1 MNSQLCRMSTN
12 AWTVA
17 VVLLVIGIAFASSS
31 ASYNMVD
38 PQRVLSNAGIS
49 LGASVGGDGAA
60 GGGTLNELVD
70 ATPPKPTELL
80 RNIVAVPSVSVTR
93 EATTAD
99 LTSTAPS
106 VYNETSS
113 NATDNSILWSKYI
126 ARSGYALPVDPLFV
140 AKINPFWLQFEPPS
154 AGEHYGLAVFYFL
167 MMLFGV
173 IGNALVVFMF
183 YRYRSLRTPANY
195 LVINLAVADFIIMME
210 APMFIYN
217 SIHQGPAL
225 GSIGCT
231 VYALMGALGGT
242 VAIATLTVISIDRYN
257 VVVYP
262 LNPNRSTTKLK
273 CYILIAFTWAYGLLF
288 SSFPALEI
296 GLSRYSAEG
305 YLTACSF
312 DYLDRTYKARVFM
325 FVYFVFAWLLPFLII
340 SYCYARI
347 LIAVIN
353 ANAIQSS
360 KSKNKTEV
368 KLAGVVVGIIG
379 LWFAAWTPYAVVAM
393 MGVFGY
399 EQYLTPMNSMI
410 PAVFAKIAATI
421 DPYFYA
427 MNHPR
432 YRQMLER
439 MFCNRGADQGNSQYQ
454 TSHYTRGASRAG
466 DSDGG
471 GGEESGGGVGRVPGG
486 GGNAASMRAG
496 STGRGGRLITA
507 KGMAGIN
514 AGSGNAGGGGVKAL
528 KKQLSNGDETSLEV
542 SLEM

>member
-1 MNSQLCRMSTN
+1 MGRQGSGN
-12 AWTVA
+12 AVR
-17 VVLLVIGIAFASSS
+17 ISSS
-31 ASYNMVD
+31 RNQPYFSSAH
-38 PQRVLSNAGIS
+38 LSF
-49 LGASVGGDGAA
+49 V
-60 GGGTLNELVD
+60 
-70 ATPPKPTELL
+70 
-80 RNIVAVPSVSVTR
+80 VPFPVH
-93 EATTAD
+93 
-99 LTSTAPS
+99 
-106 VYNETSS
+106 
-113 NATDNSILWSKYI
+113 SKYVV
-126 ARSGYALPVDPLFV
+126 RSGYVLPVDPLFV
-140 AKINPFWLQFEPPS
+140 AKINPFWLRFDPPS

-231 VYALMGALGGT
+231 VYALMGAVGGT

-273 CYILIAFTWAYGLLF
+273 CYFLIAFTWAYGLLF
-288 SSFPALEI
+288 ASFPALEI
-296 GLSRYSAEG
+296 GLSRYTAEG

-325 FVYFVFAWLLPFLII
+325 FVYFVFAWLIPFAII

-399 EQYLTPMNSMI
+399 EQYLTPLNSMI
-410 PAVFAKIAATI
+410 PAVFAKIAASI

-454 TSHYTRGASRAG
+454 TSHYTRGASRGG
-466 DSDGG
+466 DSEGG
-471 GGEESGGGVGRVPGG
+471 GGEESGGGGGGVGRAPG
-486 GGNAASMRAG
+486 GGNAG
-496 STGRGGRLITA
+496 LGRGGTVRGGGGRLIA
-507 KGMAGIN
+507 GKGGGGAN
-514 AGSGNAGGGGVKAL
+514 ATGSNGGGGVKAL
-528 KKQLSNGDETSLEV
+528 KKQISNGDETSLEV

>member
-1 MNSQLCRMSTN
+1 M
-12 AWTVA
+12 
-17 VVLLVIGIAFASSS
+17 
-31 ASYNMVD
+31 
-38 PQRVLSNAGIS
+38 
-49 LGASVGGDGAA
+49 
-60 GGGTLNELVD
+60 
-70 ATPPKPTELL
+70 
-80 RNIVAVPSVSVTR
+80 
-93 EATTAD
+93 
-99 LTSTAPS
+99 
-106 VYNETSS
+106 
-113 NATDNSILWSKYI
+113 
-126 ARSGYALPVDPLFV
+126 
-140 AKINPFWLQFEPPS
+140 
-154 AGEHYGLAVFYFL
+154 
-167 MMLFGV
+167 
-173 IGNALVVFMF
+173 
-183 YRYRSLRTPANY
+183 
-195 LVINLAVADFIIMME
+195 NLAVADFIIMME
-210 APMFIYN
+210 APLFIYN

-273 CYILIAFTWAYGLLF
+273 CYILIAFTWAYGLFF

-296 GLSRYSAEG
+296 GLSRYTAEG

-325 FVYFVFAWLLPFLII
+325 FVYFLFAWLLPFVII

-347 LIAVIN
+347 LMAVIN

-399 EQYLTPMNSMI
+399 EKYLTPLNSMI
-410 PAVFAKIAATI
+410 PAVFAKIAASI

-471 GGEESGGGVGRVPGG
+471 GDESGGVGRVPGG
-486 GGNAASMRAG
+486 GKTASVRG
-496 STGRGGRLITA
+496 SGRSGRLITA
-507 KGMAGIN
+507 KGMTGVN
-514 AGSGNAGGGGVKAL
+514 ATSGNGGGVKAL

>member
-1 MNSQLCRMSTN
+1 MQQGHNIKKDEFIE
-12 AWTVA
+12 
-17 VVLLVIGIAFASSS
+17 VL
-31 ASYNMVD
+31 
-38 PQRVLSNAGIS
+38 
-49 LGASVGGDGAA
+49 
-60 GGGTLNELVD
+60 
-70 ATPPKPTELL
+70 
-80 RNIVAVPSVSVTR
+80 
-93 EATTAD
+93 
-99 LTSTAPS
+99 
-106 VYNETSS
+106 
-113 NATDNSILWSKYI
+113 
-126 ARSGYALPVDPLFV
+126 
-140 AKINPFWLQFEPPS
+140 
-154 AGEHYGLAVFYFL
+154 
-167 MMLFGV
+167 
-173 IGNALVVFMF
+173 
-183 YRYRSLRTPANY
+183 RYRSLRTPANY

-231 VYALMGALGGT
+231 VYALMGAVGGT

-273 CYILIAFTWAYGLLF
+273 CYFLIAFTWAYGLLF
-288 SSFPALEI
+288 ASFPALEI
-296 GLSRYSAEG
+296 GLSRYTAEG

-325 FVYFVFAWLLPFLII
+325 FVYFVFAWLIPFAII

-399 EQYLTPMNSMI
+399 EQYLTPLNSMI
-410 PAVFAKIAATI
+410 PAVFAKIAASI

-439 MFCNRGADQGNSQYQ
+439 MFCNRGADQGNS
-454 TSHYTRGASRAG
+454 HAA
-466 DSDGG
+466 
-471 GGEESGGGVGRVPGG
+471 GEEFSSF
-486 GGNAASMRAG
+486 A
-496 STGRGGRLITA
+496 
-507 KGMAGIN
+507 
-514 AGSGNAGGGGVKAL
+514 
-528 KKQLSNGDETSLEV
+528 
-542 SLEM
+542 

>member
-1 MNSQLCRMSTN
+1 MNSPLFRMSTN
-12 AWTVA
+12 VWT
-17 VVLLVIGIAFASSS
+17 VVLLLVTGFTVANSS

-38 PQRVLSNAGIS
+38 PQRVLSNVGIS
-49 LGASVGGDGAA
+49 LGVSSGGSMAT
-60 GGGTLNELVD
+60 GGTLNELD
-70 ATPPKPTELL
+70 TAQPKPTELL
-80 RNIVAVPSVSVTR
+80 RNIAAVPSVSVSR
-93 EATTAD
+93 EDTND
-99 LTSTAPS
+99 LTSTTPS
-106 VYNETSS
+106 VYNETSG
-113 NATDNSILWSKYI
+113 NATDNSVLWSKYI
-126 ARSGYALPVDPLFV
+126 VRSGYALPVDPLFV

-195 LVINLAVADFIIMME
+195 LVMNLAVADFIIMME
-210 APMFIYN
+210 APLFIYN

-231 VYALMGALGGT
+231 VYALMGAIGGT

-273 CYILIAFTWAYGLLF
+273 CYILIAFTWAYGLF
-288 SSFPALEI
+288 FASFPALEI
-296 GLSRYSAEG
+296 GLSRYTAEG

-325 FVYFVFAWLLPFLII
+325 FVYFLFAWLLPFVII

-347 LIAVIN
+347 LMAVIN

-399 EQYLTPMNSMI
+399 EQYLTPLNSMI
-410 PAVFAKIAATI
+410 PAVFAKIAASI

-454 TSHYTRGASRAG
+454 TSHYTRGASRGG

-471 GGEESGGGVGRVPGG
+471 GDESGGVGRAPGG
-486 GGNAASMRAG
+486 GNTASVRG
-496 STGRGGRLITA
+496 TGRSGRLITA
-507 KGMAGIN
+507 KGMGGMN
-514 AGSGNAGGGGVKAL
+514 ATGGNGSGGGVKAL